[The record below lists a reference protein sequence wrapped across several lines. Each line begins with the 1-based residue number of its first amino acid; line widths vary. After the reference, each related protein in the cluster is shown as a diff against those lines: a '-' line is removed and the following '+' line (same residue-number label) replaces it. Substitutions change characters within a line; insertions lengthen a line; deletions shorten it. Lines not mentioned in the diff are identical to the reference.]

1 MHFQTITKLL
11 HLPNVIVIGAIENGD
26 DDLHLIVKLSDK
38 YGPPVCSG
46 CGAVHTSVHSK
57 GQMRVE
63 DQPISGRRVFLYLEK
78 RKCRCPE
85 GGIYV
90 EFLPWLH
97 GRFTKRFAEQVFRLT
112 SITTNAEAGWFLGLD
127 DEVVYRIDKGILQE
141 KADDL
146 LVPTPAPQA
155 ISVDEVAWKK
165 GHSYV
170 TNVVDIDRRAVIWNH
185 EKHGKSVLDAFYES
199 LTEDERE
206 TIEVVACDGARG
218 FLSSTREHAKNA
230 LIVLDHFH
238 VKAYLNEA
246 LEDVRK
252 QELAKAK
259 KDKTQEELA
268 GLLHCKQRFILMR
281 NKPSRK
287 KDRILKRLEELNEPV
302 YKAMLLKEQFA
313 AVYEYREKKDAQAA
327 LRDWIGEALRSG
339 LAPFKELALK
349 LFRKRHCI
357 LNFFIRRITSAISE
371 GINNKIKRLKRMAYG
386 YKDVAY
392 FLLKI
397 HQHCGLLNP
406 RRYQLKYE

>member
-11 HLPNVIVIGAIENGD
+11 RLPNVIVIGAIENGD
-26 DDLHLIVKLSDK
+26 DNLHLIVELSDK
-38 YGPPVCSG
+38 YEPPVCSC

-63 DQPISGRRVFLYLEK
+63 DLPISGRRVFLYLEK

-90 EFLPWLH
+90 ELLPWLH
-97 GRFTKRFAEQVFRLT
+97 GRFTKRFAEQINRLT
-112 SITTNAEAGWFLGLD
+112 AIATNSEAGWFLGLD
-127 DEVVYRIDKGILQE
+127 DEVVYRIDRAILQE

-146 LVPTPAPQA
+146 LAPTPAPRA
-155 ISVDEVAWKK
+155 MSVDEVAWKK

-170 TNVVDIDRRAVIWNH
+170 TNVVDIDRRVVIWNH
-185 EKHGKSVLDAFYES
+185 DKHGKTVLDTFFES
-199 LTEDERE
+199 LTEKERAE
-206 TIEVVACDGARG
+206 IEVVACDGAKG
-218 FLSSTREHAKNA
+218 FLSSSRHYAENA

-238 VKAYLNEA
+238 VKSYLSAA

-259 KDKTQEELA
+259 KDATQDELA
-268 GLLHCKQRFILMR
+268 GLLHCKQRFILLR

-287 KDRILKRLEELNEPV
+287 KTQVLKRLEELNEPV

-313 AVYEYREKKDAQAA
+313 TIYDFREKKAAQPA
-327 LRDWIGEALRSG
+327 LRAWIGEALRSG

-349 LFRKRHCI
+349 LFRKRHYV
-357 LNFFIRRITSAISE
+357 LNFFVQRITSAISE

-386 YKDVAY
+386 YRDVAY
-392 FLLKI
+392 FLLKV

-406 RRYQLKYE
+406 RRFN

>member
-11 HLPNVIVIGAIENGD
+11 GLPNVNVVGALDCGYD
-26 DDLHLIVKLSDK
+26 HHLVVAISDNA
-38 YGPPVCSG
+38 GPPVCSG
-46 CGAVHTSVHSK
+46 CGAIHFSVHSRS
-57 GQMRVE
+57 QMRVE
-63 DQPISGRRVFLYLEK
+63 DMPISGRRVFLYLEK
-78 RKCRCPE
+78 RKCRCPD
-85 GGIYV
+85 GGIHV
-90 EFLPWLH
+90 EYLPWLR
-97 GRFTKRFAEQVFRLT
+97 GRFTSRFAEQVYRLT
-112 SITTNAEAGWFLGLD
+112 SITTNTEAGWFLGLD
-127 DEVVYRIDKGILQE
+127 DEVVYRIDRTILQE

-146 LVPTPAPQA
+146 LQPPPAPKA
-155 ISVDEVAWKK
+155 MSVDEVAWKK

-185 EKHGKSVLDAFYES
+185 DKHGKSVLDVFYEC
-199 LTEDERE
+199 LTEKERE
-206 TIEVVACDGARG
+206 EIEVVACDGARG
-218 FLSSTREHAKNA
+218 FLSSTRQYALNA

-238 VKAYLNEA
+238 VKAYLNGA
-246 LEDVRK
+246 LEEVRK

-259 KDKTQEELA
+259 KDESQKELA

-287 KDRILKRLEELNEPV
+287 KTRVLERLEQLNEPV

-313 AVYEYREKKDAQAA
+313 TIYEFREKKDAQPA
-327 LRDWIGEALRSG
+327 LRSWIGDALRSG
-339 LAPFKELALK
+339 LAPFKKLALK
-349 LFRKRHCI
+349 LFRKRHYI

-386 YKDVAY
+386 YKDVVY